1 METIKKS
8 PTNSKQSQNYIS
20 NNDDLDEIIKAKEQ
34 NERESE
40 LKSRA
45 IHYSFY
51 KRQNINSE
59 IISKKFSIFKDKNQL

>member
-51 KRQNINSE
+51 KQQNINSE
-59 IISKKFSIFKDKNQL
+59 IISKKFSIIKGKNQL

>member
-51 KRQNINSE
+51 KRQIINSE

>member
-45 IHYSFY
+45 IYYSFY

-59 IISKKFSIFKDKNQL
+59 IISKKFSILKGVIK

>member
-51 KRQNINSE
+51 KRQIINSE
-59 IISKKFSIFKDKNQL
+59 IISKKFSIIKGKNQL

>member
-20 NNDDLDEIIKAKEQ
+20 KNDDLDEIIKAKEQ

>member
-8 PTNSKQSQNYIS
+8 PTNFKQSQNYIS
-20 NNDDLDEIIKAKEQ
+20 KNDDLDEIIKAKEQ

-51 KRQNINSE
+51 LQVGIRVCFQH
-59 IISKKFSIFKDKNQL
+59 KKVSH

>member
-45 IHYSFY
+45 NYYSFY

-59 IISKKFSIFKDKNQL
+59 IISKKFSILKGVIK